1 MLYLNNRNY
10 LKIGKG
16 HLMAAREKLTEAQDV
31 LKQVIIGQDEC
42 VELLL
47 TSLLSGG
54 HVLLESVPGSGKTRL
69 AKAFA
74 KIIEGEFSRIQF
86 TPDVLPSDVTGIQFL
101 NPKTQ
106 NFELR
111 VGPVQANVLLADE
124 INRATP
130 RTQSSLLE
138 VMEEHQTTIDGETV
152 RLPSPFFVIAT
163 QNPIESN
170 HGTFPLPEAQLDR
183 FLMKIKLSYPTFEQE
198 KEILRL
204 QRENDYLND
213 IKPVLTTEEIVL
225 LQQEARK
232 IKVSDV
238 VTDYLLRIIHQTRE
252 HKEIEL
258 GASSRAAL
266 ALMRAG
272 QARALLH
279 RREYVT
285 PQDIKSLAASIL
297 EHRLILSMDGAM
309 RNEKADVVC
318 EIIESVEVPVE
329 METSR

>member
-1 MLYLNNRNY
+1 MST
-10 LKIGKG
+10 
-16 HLMAAREKLTEAQDV
+16 REKLTEAQNV
-31 LKQVIIGQDEC
+31 LNQIIVGQEEC
-42 VELLL
+42 VELLF
-47 TSLLSGG
+47 TSLLSSG
-54 HVLLESVPGSGKTRL
+54 HALLESVPGSGKTRL

-74 KIIEGEFSRIQF
+74 KIIDGQFSRIQF
-86 TPDVLPSDVTGIQFL
+86 TPDVLPSDVTGIQFF

-111 VGPVQANVLLADE
+111 IGPVQANILLADE

-183 FLMKIKLSYPTFEQE
+183 FLMKINLSYPTFEQE
-198 KEILRL
+198 KEILIR
-204 QRENDYLND
+204 QRERDNLED
-213 IKPVLTTEEIVL
+213 IKPILTTEEIVL
-225 LQQEARK
+225 LQQEVRK

-238 VTDYLLRIIHQTRE
+238 VTEYLLRLIHQTRE

-266 ALMRAG
+266 ALMRAA
-272 QARALLH
+272 QSRALLH
-279 RREYVT
+279 KREYVT
-285 PQDIKSLAASIL
+285 PQDVKILAASIL

-309 RNEKADVVC
+309 RNEKADLVR

-329 METSR
+329 LESGR

>member
-1 MLYLNNRNY
+1 MST
-10 LKIGKG
+10 
-16 HLMAAREKLTEAQDV
+16 REKLSEAQNV
-31 LKQVIIGQDEC
+31 LNQIIVGQEKC
-42 VELLL
+42 IELLF
-47 TSLLSGG
+47 TSLLSSG
-54 HVLLESVPGSGKTRL
+54 HALLESVPGSGKTRL

-74 KIIEGEFSRIQF
+74 KIIDGQFSRIQF
-86 TPDVLPSDVTGIQFL
+86 TPDVLPSDVTGIQFF

-111 VGPVQANVLLADE
+111 IGPVQANILLADE

-152 RLPSPFFVIAT
+152 RLPSPFCVIAT

-198 KEILRL
+198 KEILIR
-204 QRENDYLND
+204 QRERDNLED
-213 IKPVLTTEEIVL
+213 IKPILTTEEIVL
-225 LQQEARK
+225 LQQEVRK

-238 VTDYLLRIIHQTRE
+238 VTEYLLRLIHQTRE

-266 ALMRAG
+266 ALMRAA
-272 QARALLH
+272 QSRALLH
-279 RREYVT
+279 KREYVT
-285 PQDIKSLAASIL
+285 PQDVKILAASIL

-309 RNEKADVVC
+309 RNEKADLVR

-329 METSR
+329 LESGR

>member
-1 MLYLNNRNY
+1 MSTR
-10 LKIGKG
+10 I
-16 HLMAAREKLTEAQDV
+16 KLAEAQAR
-31 LKQVIIGQDEC
+31 LNQIIVGQKEC
-42 VELLL
+42 VELLF
-47 TSLLSGG
+47 TSLLSNG
-54 HVLLESVPGSGKTRL
+54 HVLLESVPGTGKTRL

-74 KIIEGEFSRIQF
+74 KIIEGKFSRIQF
-86 TPDVLPSDVTGIQFL
+86 TPDVLPSDVTGIQFF

-111 VGPVQANVLLADE
+111 IGPVQANILLADE

-152 RLPSPFFVIAT
+152 HLPSPFFVIAT

-183 FLMKIKLSYPTFEQE
+183 FLMKIHLSYPSFEQE
-198 KEILRL
+198 KEILIR
-204 QRENDYLND
+204 QRENDPID
-213 IKPVLTTEEIVL
+213 EIIPILTTEEIVF
-225 LQQEARK
+225 LQQEVRK
-232 IKVSDV
+232 IKVSEV
-238 VTDYLLRIIHQTRE
+238 VTEYLLRLIQQTRV

-266 ALMRAG
+266 ALMRAS
-272 QARALLH
+272 QSRALLH
-279 RREYVT
+279 HREYVT
-285 PQDIKSLAASIL
+285 PQDVKTLAAAIL

-309 RNEKADVVC
+309 RNEKAVIVR
-318 EIIESVEVPVE
+318 EIIDSVEVPVE
-329 METSR
+329 LESSR

>member
-1 MLYLNNRNY
+1 
-10 LKIGKG
+10 
-16 HLMAAREKLTEAQDV
+16 MATREKLTAAQDV
-31 LKQVIIGQDEC
+31 LKQIIVGQDNC
-42 VELLL
+42 VELLF

-74 KIIEGEFSRIQF
+74 KIIKGQFSRIQF
-86 TPDVLPSDVTGIQFL
+86 TPDVLPSDVTGIQFF

-152 RLPSPFFVIAT
+152 HLPSPFFVIAT

-183 FLMKIKLSYPTFEQE
+183 FLMK
-198 KEILRL
+198 
-204 QRENDYLND
+204 LN
-213 IKPVLTTEEIVL
+213 
-225 LQQEARK
+225 
-232 IKVSDV
+232 
-238 VTDYLLRIIHQTRE
+238 
-252 HKEIEL
+252 
-258 GASSRAAL
+258 
-266 ALMRAG
+266 
-272 QARALLH
+272 
-279 RREYVT
+279 
-285 PQDIKSLAASIL
+285 
-297 EHRLILSMDGAM
+297 
-309 RNEKADVVC
+309 
-318 EIIESVEVPVE
+318 
-329 METSR
+329 